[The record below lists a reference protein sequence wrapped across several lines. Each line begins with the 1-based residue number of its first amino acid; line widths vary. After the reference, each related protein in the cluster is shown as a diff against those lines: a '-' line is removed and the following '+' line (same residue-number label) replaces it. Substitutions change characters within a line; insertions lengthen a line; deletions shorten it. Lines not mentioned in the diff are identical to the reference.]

1 MTTTRTYTYHRP
13 TASGITGNF
22 RECLNDEFYSS
33 NNSTVLLG
41 KDTLL
46 DLSKA
51 PHVLIAGTTGSGK
64 SVMMHSIIASL
75 LLKNDPTTAKLYM
88 IDPKRIEFSFYR
100 DHPMCTVVY
109 ETEQAVSLLD
119 MAVNEMER
127 RFAIMD
133 EQRKRIWNGEKL
145 YIFIDELADLM
156 LSAGK
161 NTKDAKD
168 AEVKITRLVQKGRAA
183 GVHLIMATQHPTT
196 DIISGI
202 IKANCPTRI
211 ALKVKTII
219 NSMVILDHKGAEQLK
234 GKGDAILSTASGE
247 EFHFQGA
254 YLTDEDIELLGSAWV
269 ELKSEET
276 AEPTVITTA
285 STPASASAPKASI
298 PAHASTPSKAPAPT
312 LAEKAKAKGFLALS
326 KISRALGAM

>member
-22 RECLNDEFYSS
+22 RECLSDEFYSS

-46 DLSKA
+46 DLSTA
-51 PHVLIAGTTGSGK
+51 PHVLIAGTVGSGK

-75 LLKNDPTTAKLYM
+75 LLKNDPTTAKLIL
-88 IDPKRIEFSFYR
+88 IDPKRVEFTFYR
-100 DHPMCTVVY
+100 DHPLCTVLY
-109 ETEQAVSLLD
+109 ETEQALSALD

-127 RFAIMD
+127 RFQVMERD
-133 EQRKRIWNGEKL
+133 RTRIWNGEKL
-145 YIFIDELADLM
+145 YIIIDELADLM
-156 LSAGK
+156 LTAG
-161 NTKDAKD
+161 KD
-168 AEVKITRLVQKGRAA
+168 AEVKITRLAQKGRAA
-183 GVHLIMATQHPTT
+183 GVHLVMATQHPVVKVL
-196 DIISGI
+196 SGI

-211 ALKVKTII
+211 ALKVKTI
-219 NSMVILDHKGAEQLK
+219 SDSRVILDHKGAEQLK

-276 AEPTVITTA
+276 AEPTVIAIA
-285 STPASASAPKASI
+285 STPASAPTPTQASAP
-298 PAHASTPSKAPAPT
+298 AHTSTPSKAPAPT

-326 KISRALGAM
+326 KISRAFSAM